1 MTAAAARTHAVAAPA
16 AFATPPFAPPLL
28 WQFYEG
34 GGITRHVWLET
45 ADALSVT
52 PWGAFFP
59 AAVTGVITSGPLGA
73 MGPQTA
79 ASALINAQVD
89 VANARAAAVNA
100 TLVLTVLDAA
110 GATVA
115 TSRTAVALAA
125 GGWARLTPAIAL
137 ASTVNLW
144 NTESTYMYDV
154 RADVLDGAGATAD
167 SVTVPIG
174 IRNAIWTANGGFQ
187 LNGYKVPAKGFSQH
201 QDFGG
206 VGTAVPNRINEF
218 RIQGIRA
225 LGGTFWRTA
234 HNPTNPELLDFADRQ
249 GMLFWVE
256 NRFINKGV
264 QPVPVSAKER
274 VRAYPPFNAVAD
286 PQLLADA
293 QAMVLRDRNHPSVVI
308 WSLCNEG
315 GCQIGTSVGAS
326 IGSQFKNVINY
337 ADTTRPITANGE
349 WSIGTSD
356 TMTNVMDV
364 VTCSY
369 KCVVAVRASA
379 RRLPRRL
386 AVKARF
392 PVHAAHSPLTLA
404 LSTTLSQLR

>member
-1 MTAAAARTHAVAAPA
+1 
-16 AFATPPFAPPLL
+16 
-28 WQFYEG
+28 
-34 GGITRHVWLET
+34 
-45 ADALSVT
+45 
-52 PWGAFFP
+52 
-59 AAVTGVITSGPLGA
+59 
-73 MGPQTA
+73 
-79 ASALINAQVD
+79 
-89 VANARAAAVNA
+89 
-100 TLVLTVLDAA
+100 
-110 GATVA
+110 
-115 TSRTAVALAA
+115 
-125 GGWARLTPAIAL
+125 
-137 ASTVNLW
+137 VNLW